1 MELITTNLGTI
12 ATSLFGVAGQAITFI
27 TENPLCLVGMILWV
41 FVSGVGIVSRFVKG
55 V

>member
-1 MELITTNLGTI
+1 MTVITTNLSAIST
-12 ATSLFGVAGQAITFI
+12 ALFGVAGTAIDFVVD
-27 TENPLCLVGMILWV
+27 NPICLTGMILWV